1 MTELVPAL
9 LAYPT
14 GVFTVVIGLVAAY
27 WLLVIVGAAD
37 LDHGGG
43 HDGALDALAAKG
55 EAAGSAVDALA
66 AKGEA
71 VGGAIDAAAS
81 NGDAA
86 GGLFDGDAGIDDVG
100 VLASA
105 VNLRRAP
112 ITITATFLAIFGW
125 IASFCA
131 MRYLAPLAEQ
141 LAPAWLVGT
150 LVFAGSLGVAVPL
163 TSLATRP
170 FESIFK
176 TTEGR
181 RRRELVGSVCRIRTG
196 GVAVPLTSLATR
208 PFESIFKTTE
218 GRRRR
223 ELVGSV
229 CRIRTGGV
237 GAGFG
242 QATLNDEGAELVIPV
257 RIELCDGEP
266 VTLARGDAAMII
278 DYDEERSAYVVE
290 PYEALVGDGRS
301 ESPTTNRGAE

>member
-1 MTELVPAL
+1 VTELVPAL

-196 GVAVPLTSLATR
+196 GV
-208 PFESIFKTTE
+208 
-218 GRRRR
+218 
-223 ELVGSV
+223 
-229 CRIRTGGV
+229 